1 MTVEERGSGPGTDV
15 LIRKVD
21 SHLAALRTGLQ
32 GPELELA
39 EQLAR
44 CLRELVI
51 ATAHSSAADRGLV
64 RAAVHYFV
72 LRRESRGRLLSVR
85 SLAAAQRV
93 VNKAVRQLGRPDLLV
108 EARRERPSRAPA
120 LSAGDSALR

>member
-1 MTVEERGSGPGTDV
+1 MTVGERDSGPGTDV

-21 SHLAALRTGLQ
+21 GHLAALRAGLN

-39 EQLAR
+39 ERLAD

-72 LRRESRGRLLSVR
+72 LRRESRGKLIPVR

-108 EARRERPSRAPA
+108 ETRREAVTTIPARRV
-120 LSAGDSALR
+120 